1 MKNIFNIENT
11 QELKNRINKLNQY
24 STPQWGKMSASQM
37 LAHCNVAYEMTYD
50 TSRFKKPKGLKKVLF
65 KLVLKPIVI
74 GKKPFRKN
82 SQTAPEFRI
91 ENEKNFENEKQ
102 RMFDYIDKT
111 QQLGV
116 KYFEGKESLA
126 FGNLTSNEWNN
137 LFYKH
142 LNHHLDQFGV

>member
-11 QELKNRINKLNQY
+11 QELKNRINKLNKN
-24 STPQWGKMSASQM
+24 SNPQWGKMSASQM

-50 TSRFKKPKGLKKVLF
+50 TSKFKKPKGLKKVFL
-65 KLVLKPIVI
+65 KHILKPFVV
-74 GKKPFRKN
+74 GNKPFKKN
-82 SQTAPEFRI
+82 GQTAPEFRI
-91 ENEKNFENEKQ
+91 KDEKNFESEKQ

-111 QQLGV
+111 QQLGANH
-116 KYFEGKESLA
+116 FEGKENLS

-142 LNHHLDQFGV
+142 LNHHLNQFGV